1 MKRQRFGKYATRQ
14 HHRLCQNACMLSNT
28 MLCYVQNSRRVKVLS
43 ESENHEDHIRY
54 SCHEST
60 RCLVPTKRDFVA
72 YVHSAYIV
80 SQGCVTLQCSVGFV
94 ESQTII
100 LLEWCTQQGIHL
112 QFKLHVL
119 SLIFV
124 LRKINLSKQAY
135 LLIVRSAHKCL
146 ESQEQ
151 RYLTIQV
158 VATVCK
164 CILGR
169 LGHHGTTVYTTLL

>member
-1 MKRQRFGKYATRQ
+1 MVFEDTHTYTNYLINNTLHVTACMPQSNS
-14 HHRLCQNACMLSNT
+14 RLSCVCMLSNT

-80 SQGCVTLQCSVGFV
+80 SQGRVTLQCSVGFV

-119 SLIFV
+119 SLIFI
-124 LRKINLSKQAY
+124 LRKTNLSKQAY

-151 RYLTIQV
+151 RYLT
-158 VATVCK
+158 
-164 CILGR
+164 LFS
-169 LGHHGTTVYTTLL
+169 YTGGSHSM